1 MFDGQNLWVLKP
13 NDLNRGWG
21 VELFSTIDDLKRLI
35 EDYSVGVEVQSP
47 QKPFQDLQQENGIV
61 AAPEAP
67 KTVIRS
73 D

>member
-21 VELFSTIDDLKRLI
+21 VELFSSIDDLKRLI

-47 QKPFQDLQQENGIV
+47 QKPSQDLQQENGTV